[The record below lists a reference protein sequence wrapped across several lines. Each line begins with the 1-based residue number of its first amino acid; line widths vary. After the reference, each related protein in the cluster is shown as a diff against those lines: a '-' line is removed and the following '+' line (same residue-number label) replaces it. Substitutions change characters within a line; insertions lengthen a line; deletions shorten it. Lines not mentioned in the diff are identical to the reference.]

1 MIDIIRNFI
10 VSDNTVLIGGIV
22 LMVLGLIINA
32 KTVWTSLIFKAIPLL
47 TGLMLVLHVFL

>member
-10 VSDNTVLIGGIV
+10 ASDNTVLIGGIV
-22 LMVLGLIINA
+22 LIVLGLII
-32 KTVWTSLIFKAIPLL
+32 KGDGIWLELIFKAIPLL